1 MNLTEINGVII
12 DLSHRNNPAVE
23 GIFCSIRGRLQ
34 SRIRKKGEDC
44 DNPNP
49 CDCYVVEYRGK
60 LMWTNPNWG

>member
-1 MNLTEINGVII
+1 MTLVKKPVRTLPEWDMTRCPECGK
-12 DLSHRNNPAVE
+12 A
-23 GIFCSIRGRLQ
+23 Q

-44 DNPNP
+44 DNPHP